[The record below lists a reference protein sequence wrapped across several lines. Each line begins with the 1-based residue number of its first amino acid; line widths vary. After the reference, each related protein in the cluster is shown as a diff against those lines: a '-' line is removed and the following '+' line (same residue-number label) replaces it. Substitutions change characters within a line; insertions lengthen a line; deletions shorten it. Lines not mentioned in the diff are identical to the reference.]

1 MLPEGAKFKICCV
14 SEKYFGYP
22 KNPNYYLPKSNETP
36 DDSQSR
42 AHTIKTK
49 PPLIDVEEKRLSER
63 EREDYISNQQIQLL
77 SSR

>member
-36 DDSQSR
+36 DDS
-42 AHTIKTK
+42 
-49 PPLIDVEEKRLSER
+49 
-63 EREDYISNQQIQLL
+63 
-77 SSR
+77 